1 MKTCPRCGLPQ
12 DDESKCQYC
21 GLDFVEKSERY
32 ISETEQPRSIY
43 KSFIFVLLKAIIIV
57 IVSMICLGLIVRTNG
72 FAIIAI
78 APILLIYFLTLKQ
91 HPCEICGKKFRIP
104 FFGPPGFSKITGKL
118 YRNFNE
124 AKKAEGLKKK
134 KEFNA
139 SQSYV
144 KYLSIVWLSVCQNC
158 YENKAKLPDDLK
170 TKELPFEFSDK
181 KELPSELSDNKGAND
196 EKWNKRMKYIILII
210 GGIAIV
216 GIIGLCGQSLVK
228 ELSESELE
236 MVQMDI
242 DRCIEEMV
250 KNKEKYN
257 DLMYD
262 LSKINAYPET
272 YALESANYREKQRIL
287 GNQVELLKK
296 KRERLELQE
305 QKKRKM
311 KSMEKSQNK

>member
-1 MKTCPRCGLPQ
+1 M
-12 DDESKCQYC
+12 
-21 GLDFVEKSERY
+21 
-32 ISETEQPRSIY
+32 
-43 KSFIFVLLKAIIIV
+43 
-57 IVSMICLGLIVRTNG
+57 
-72 FAIIAI
+72 
-78 APILLIYFLTLKQ
+78 
-91 HPCEICGKKFRIP
+91 
-104 FFGPPGFSKITGKL
+104 
-118 YRNFNE
+118 
-124 AKKAEGLKKK
+124 
-134 KEFNA
+134 
-139 SQSYV
+139 
-144 KYLSIVWLSVCQNC
+144 
-158 YENKAKLPDDLK
+158 PDDLK

-181 KELPSELSDNKGAND
+181 KELPSKLSDNKGAND
-196 EKWNKRMKYIILII
+196 EKRNKRMKYIILII

-228 ELSESELE
+228 ELSKSELE